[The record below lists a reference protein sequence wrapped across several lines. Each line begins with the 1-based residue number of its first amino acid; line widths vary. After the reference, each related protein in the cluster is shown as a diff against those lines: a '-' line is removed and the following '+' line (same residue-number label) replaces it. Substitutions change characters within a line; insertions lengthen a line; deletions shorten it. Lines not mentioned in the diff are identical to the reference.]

1 MLNQRKERFPTGARL
16 SGWGSRA
23 RSSSSPGTRR
33 RARGNEGGTRGEGCG
48 KRAQDAPPAPDG
60 HAVLRLRRCAV
71 RPPWGASVSLSQHQQ
86 LNVCDGDAHDATQT
100 SREAKRPFSARRHA
114 RPQRQQWS
122 SKEKNAMAME
132 RRNSRAT
139 RNLNPREL
147 KLTETVGRHSR
158 KP

>member
-23 RSSSSPGTRR
+23 RSSSSPG
-33 RARGNEGGTRGEGCG
+33 RGDVRGGTRGEGCG
-48 KRAQDAPPAPDG
+48 KRAQDAPLAPDG
-60 HAVLRLRRCAV
+60 HAVLRLSRCAV
-71 RPPWGASVSLSQHQQ
+71 RPLRGASVSLSQHQQ